1 MRITYIHQYFSTLD
15 SAGGTRSFIF
25 SKYLVYKGHKVTVIT
40 SDSYL
45 PEKLKDIKEFKVAGI
60 KVINIKTNY
69 DFNLNFSKRL
79 LAFIKFM
86 IFSSYLALKTSPD
99 LIFATSTPLTVA
111 FPGLFIKLIKRIP
124 FVFEVRDLWPDVPIE
139 LGIIKNRFLIFLLK
153 LSEKIIYRFANRIV
167 CISEGIKERISAPT
181 WKKVYIPIGC
191 DLRLFSGVK
200 NSRWKEEVGII
211 SKLLFVFTGAIGVA
225 NCPEY
230 LMEAAKILK
239 RKKIND
245 ISIAIVGKGSAK
257 EKVLKIKD
265 EYRLNNVTILD
276 PVPKK
281 KLPEI
286 LASADGGIILHGIS
300 STYRLTASP
309 NKFYDYIA
317 AGLPIIFNF
326 EGPLK
331 DLILNKTA
339 GYYVDYQF
347 PDQLSEVL
355 LHILHNKSEASE
367 FGKNARR
374 LAEGEFDQKNIV
386 VQFENVLVGCYQ
398 NQVQSKNIVY

>member
-1 MRITYIHQYFSTLD
+1 MRITYIHQYFSTLE
-15 SAGGTRSFIF
+15 SAGGIRSFIF
-25 SKYLVYKGHKVTVIT
+25 SKYLVHKGHEVTIIT
-40 SDSYL
+40 SNSYL
-45 PEKLKDIKEFKVAGI
+45 PEKLKDIKEFKIDGI

-69 DFNLNFSKRL
+69 NFNLDFSQRL

-86 IFSSYLALKTSPD
+86 ILSSFMALKTSPD
-99 LIFATSTPLTVA
+99 LVFATSTPLTVA
-111 FPGLFIKLIKRIP
+111 FPGLFIKLVKRIP

-139 LGIIKNRFLIFLLK
+139 LGIIKNRIFIFLLK
-153 LSEKIIYRFANRIV
+153 QCEKIIYRFANKIV
-167 CISEGIKERISAPT
+167 CISEGIRERISVPS

-191 DLRLFSGVK
+191 DLKLFNGSR
-200 NSRWKEEVGII
+200 NSQWKEEIGIVN
-211 SKLLFVFTGAIGVA
+211 KFLLVFTGAIGVA

-245 ISIAIVGKGSAK
+245 ILIAIIGKGSAK
-257 EKVLKIKD
+257 EKILKIKN
-265 EYRLNNVTILD
+265 EYSLNNVSILD

-281 KLPEI
+281 NLPKI
-286 LASADGGIILHGIS
+286 LASADAGLILHGFS
-300 STYRLTASP
+300 PTYRFTASP

-326 EGPLK
+326 QGPLK
-331 DLILNKTA
+331 DLILDKNA
-339 GYYVDYQF
+339 GYYVNHRY

-355 LHILHNKSEASE
+355 IHILHDKSEAIE

-374 LAEGEFDQKNIV
+374 LAEGMFDQKKIV
-386 VQFENVLVGCYQ
+386 VQFEKVLVGCCKK
-398 NQVQSKNIVY
+398 QVH

>member
-15 SAGGTRSFIF
+15 SAGGTRSFIL
-25 SKYLVYKGHKVTVIT
+25 SKYLVYKGHEVTVIT
-40 SDSYL
+40 SNSYL
-45 PEKLKDIKEFKVAGI
+45 PEKLKDIKEFELSGI
-60 KVINIKTNY
+60 KVLNIKTNY
-69 DFNLNFSKRL
+69 TFNLNFSQRL

-111 FPGLFIKLIKRIP
+111 FPGLFVKLIKGIP

-139 LGIIKNRFLIFLLK
+139 LGIIKNKFLIFLLK
-153 LSEKIIYRFANRIV
+153 LFEKIIYRFANKIV
-167 CISEGIKERISAPT
+167 CISEGIRERISVPN

-191 DLRLFSGVK
+191 DLGLFTCVK
-200 NSRWKEEVGII
+200 NTRWKEEVGI
-211 SKLLFVFTGAIGVA
+211 SGRSLFVFTGAIGVA

-239 RKKIND
+239 RKKGHD
-245 ISIAIVGKGSAK
+245 ISIVIVGKGSAK
-257 EKVLKIKD
+257 EKILKIKNK
-265 EYRLNNVTILD
+265 YCLNNVTILD
-276 PVPKK
+276 AVPKK
-281 KLPEI
+281 KLPDI

-300 STYRLTASP
+300 STYRFTASP

-331 DLILNKTA
+331 DLILNKNA

-347 PDQLSEVL
+347 PYQLSEVL
-355 LHILHNKSEASE
+355 LHILQNKSEASE

-374 LAEGEFDQKNIV
+374 LAEGKFDQKKIV
-386 VQFENVLVGCYQ
+386 IQFENVLVDCYKKH
-398 NQVQSKNIVY
+398 VDLKK